1 MCRPLLIEIR
11 KTVAAYDRWTAWKKA
26 EEKADRKHEGP
37 EKNPE
42 KALADISELR
52 YNALKCAKVRTNR
65 RRRQLPII
73 QKLNHSQVSRHIFVK
88 KVEGA
93 VV

>member
-11 KTVAAYDRWTAWKKA
+11 KTVAAYDRWTAWKKE
-26 EEKADRKHEGP
+26 EEKADREHEGP

-52 YNALKCAKVRTNR
+52 YNALKCESESENEPQTQTVA
-65 RRRQLPII
+65 
-73 QKLNHSQVSRHIFVK
+73 NHTK
-88 KVEGA
+88 TEP
-93 VV
+93 

>member
-26 EEKADRKHEGP
+26 EEKANREHEGP

-42 KALADISELR
+42 KALADILELR
-52 YNALKCAKVRTNR
+52 YNALKCESESENEPQTVA
-65 RRRQLPII
+65 
-73 QKLNHSQVSRHIFVK
+73 NHTK
-88 KVEGA
+88 TEMEGVA
-93 VV
+93 HGTDIREERDYLT